1 MQVDGYSLDA
11 QRDKLRKYAEYED
24 MVVAGEYSDEGFS
37 GKNIQGRH
45 EFQRMLQDIQDC
57 KDGVEYVLVFKLS
70 RFGRNAAD
78 VLNSLQLMQDFGVN
92 LICVEDGIDSSK
104 DSGKLMIS
112 VLSAVAEI
120 ERENI
125 RTQTMAGREQ
135 KAREGKWNGGFAPYG
150 YRLEKGELLI
160 AEDEVDVIRTIFDR
174 YIHTNDGV
182 SGVAKYLNRQGFV
195 KKLRQNGTIPGFS
208 ASFVKSI
215 IDNPV
220 YMGKIAYGRRRT
232 EKKIGTRNEMHV
244 VEQSEFPVYEGK
256 HEAIISEEDWNLAQ
270 EKRKINA
277 YRREKVNDPTHAH
290 ILSGILK
297 CPCCGKSL
305 YGNIAKA
312 HSKDKKTRYYY
323 YCKNTVTPT
332 GHECTF
338 RLNIEQTEMNRMV
351 ASIISA
357 MVSDPRFANAIKA
370 KIGSAVDTNDLEKQ
384 LEALQAQLRQ
394 TLGTKARLERQMD
407 GLDVNDPYYDRKI
420 SDLQRRYDEQYGRID
435 EIEVQIDDVQSQIRN
450 IRQEKISG
458 DNIYRLLLAFD
469 QVYEAASEVERKEF
483 MRAFIERIELFPEK
497 QLDGN
502 WIRKIIFNF
511 PVPVNGTEVKELPL
525 ENETMVEAFVTPWNL
540 TDRSIVWSSSDEKIA
555 TVDANGVVT
564 AVSEGTAVITA
575 ASKLDGTVKA
585 ECTITVLQNNTTL
598 TGIVHNADGQS
609 FVADIDVDSANYKYL
624 TGALEQDYYSV
635 VQTGD
640 MLLASGDGN
649 LYSLDAEN
657 GYAAKELCYTGD
669 LFMSD
674 MAYSP
679 NLDLTLGTYGYYLM
693 LVDPTTENGYRGLW
707 NLQGAFTAIA
717 GIAYAGHDSTYNY
730 FYMLSASGTI
740 HLIGIAPNGDGYT
753 LSLLHTIVTDKS
765 LAITGQHMY
774 QSLYYDMET
783 GWIYWARFNGE
794 DSSSIIAINEETEEV
809 VLRGTFDEAAW
820 PVVGL
825 FASKSGAMDLDR
837 TGDFNFSE
845 TCTLAQTEL
854 SSQDAV
860 ALPAGSLPT
869 LEH

>member
-150 YRLEKGELLI
+150 YRLENGQLLI

-182 SGVAKYLNRQGFV
+182 SGVAKYLNRQGLV

-270 EKRKINA
+270 EKRKVNA

-357 MVSDPRFANAIKA
+357 MVSDPRFADATKA
-370 KIGSAVDTNDLEKQ
+370 KIGSAVDMNDLEKR

-407 GLDVNDPYYDRKI
+407 GLDISDPYYDRKI

-435 EIEVQIDDVQSQIRN
+435 EIEVQIDDVQSQIRS

-497 QLDGN
+497 QPDGN

-511 PVPVNGTEVKELPL
+511 PVPVNGSEVKELPL
-525 ENETMVEAFVTPWNL
+525 ENET
-540 TDRSIVWSSSDEKIA
+540 IV
-555 TVDANGVVT
+555 
-564 AVSEGTAVITA
+564 
-575 ASKLDGTVKA
+575 
-585 ECTITVLQNNTTL
+585 
-598 TGIVHNADGQS
+598 
-609 FVADIDVDSANYKYL
+609 
-624 TGALEQDYYSV
+624 
-635 VQTGD
+635 
-640 MLLASGDGN
+640 
-649 LYSLDAEN
+649 
-657 GYAAKELCYTGD
+657 
-669 LFMSD
+669 
-674 MAYSP
+674 
-679 NLDLTLGTYGYYLM
+679 
-693 LVDPTTENGYRGLW
+693 
-707 NLQGAFTAIA
+707 
-717 GIAYAGHDSTYNY
+717 
-730 FYMLSASGTI
+730 
-740 HLIGIAPNGDGYT
+740 
-753 LSLLHTIVTDKS
+753 
-765 LAITGQHMY
+765 
-774 QSLYYDMET
+774 
-783 GWIYWARFNGE
+783 
-794 DSSSIIAINEETEEV
+794 EV
-809 VLRGTFDEAAW
+809 VLLLETGLRISEFCGLTTHIDMQNKILNIDHQLLKDSEIGYYIETPKTKNGKRELPLTERAYQAIQRILKNRGKAQPLIVGGYSNFLFLNREGLPKVAGNYEGMVRGLIKKYNKYHTDKLPNITPHSFRHTYCTNMANRGMNPNTLQYLMGHANITMTLGYYAHGTFQSAKAE
-820 PVVGL
+820 L
-825 FASKSGAMDLDR
+825 ER
-837 TGDFNFSE
+837 
-845 TCTLAQTEL
+845 LAC
-854 SSQDAV
+854 
-860 ALPAGSLPT
+860 
-869 LEH
+869 